1 MLNDTATLSYDGI
14 PIATVERVKPAMKS
28 DRNYGGYFRFEYV
41 GGGTDSAYG
50 DELHILRP
58 AIQL

>member
-1 MLNDTATLSYDGI
+1 MTNTLTYDGI
-14 PIATVERVKPAMKS
+14 PIATIERVKPAVES

-50 DELHILRP
+50 DELHIFGGKP
-58 AIQL
+58 